1 MQDLLLQMV
10 DNVKK
15 EKKKLSDLK
24 EVAVKCEQF
33 ELAAKLS
40 EMEKELF
47 PLTDKENKARES
59 AKK

>member
-24 EVAVKCEQF
+24 ELAVKC
-33 ELAAKLS
+33 
-40 EMEKELF
+40 
-47 PLTDKENKARES
+47 
-59 AKK
+59 